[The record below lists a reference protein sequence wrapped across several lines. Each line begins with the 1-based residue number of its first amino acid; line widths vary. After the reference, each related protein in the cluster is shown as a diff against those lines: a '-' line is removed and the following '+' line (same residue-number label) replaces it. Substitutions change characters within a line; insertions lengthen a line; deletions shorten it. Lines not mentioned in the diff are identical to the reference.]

1 MGAWA
6 DLACAAIV
14 VSSIGDDAMCK
25 PPMAKIERI
34 LHRIDSIE
42 RFCITYRWH
51 PTFVVAI

>member
-25 PPMAKIERI
+25 PPTAKIERI